1 MNEDYI
7 DKRRNTEVSL
17 HQQVSNDLSIRR
29 NPLTKQT
36 DFKKRVKFSK
46 AEYTFLQFHHVI
58 WKWATVN
65 NKLTT
70 RQLGI
75 LLYIH
80 PLITFTSLEYAQAL
94 VELSSTDASTL
105 GKFKKGGWISVWS
118 KTGTTTNYI
127 LSNKANTLIARM
139 HRMFMSDE
147 EIPLS
152 ARRNII
158 ARKKSKSNEELMG
171 LFKKFNNIVKQ
182 KQESNDRK
190 KKLTSGKKRLRSV

>member
-1 MNEDYI
+1 MADDYI
-7 DKRRNTEVSL
+7 DKRRNTEGSL

-36 DFKKRVKFSK
+36 NFKKKVKFSK
-46 AEYTFLQFHHVI
+46 SEYTFLQFHHVI
-58 WKWATVN
+58 WKWATIN

-80 PLITFTSLEYAQAL
+80 PLITFTSQEYAQAL

-105 GKFKKGGWISVWS
+105 GKFKREGWINIWS
-118 KTGTTTNYI
+118 KEGTTINYV
-127 LSNKANTLIARM
+127 LSNKSNTLIARM

-171 LFKKFNNIVKQ
+171 LFRKFNNIIKE
-182 KQESNDRK
+182 KHDRK
-190 KKLTSGKKRLRSV
+190 KKLTNSKSRLRSM